1 MRKERKQFLQ
11 DFDEFVEKRI
21 ASGISRAE
29 FHIRLKD
36 WKTVFISSLEEKDTR
51 TDDEIIT
58 EGWKALTKASQN
70 FVKTRQK
77 ITGRQSFKAMGHR
90 AHTYSKDLI
99 KISLVGVPRKLA
111 GKGAQKLRAAG
122 EPSTKWVDNAMNQYK
137 KHLKNNM
144 PKNFKM
150 PTRIEAEHGTKL
162 EGEGRKGQSKII
174 QPQGTS
180 RTPDITKRPGAIG
193 NNAANAVIQAMKK
206 SVERQDSYVSIF
218 IELGMDFFNER
229 FLESNVTKRKSIDK
243 FIAEAKTSLVLIPNR
258 SPGNT
263 GLLDTKDIAYFRQQ
277 LFEATEAYMKSKRN
291 MPDFEQA
298 LATSPKITDEVMDYG
313 IKGITKKM
321 IESAGFRL
329 TRTGAIDR
337 RSKGITKKG
346 GFDMRFK
353 FNQELQKKMALKN
366 EVKKDRAR
374 IRKRV
379 KETKR
384 KRQIKKA
391 TGVAIGGAGGVKR
404 VSTQSQVDRNIQGI
418 ALKDVIN
425 AVLGSVVQGNMGSPA
440 LNYRGTGRHGPFTT
454 TVRAENV
461 LFGPRGGLT
470 IDYTYALF
478 PYQTFE
484 PGFAQGSTLRDPR
497 KLIGS
502 SIKEI
507 VAANM
512 KGMQPLLR
520 RV

>member
-1 MRKERKQFLQ
+1 MRKERKQFLK

-21 ASGISRAE
+21 ASGIARAE

-36 WKTVFISSLEEKDTR
+36 WKSVFINSLEENDTR
-51 TDDEIIT
+51 SNDEIIK
-58 EGWKALTKASQN
+58 EGWKALTGASKS
-70 FVKTRQK
+70 FVKQRK
-77 ITGRQSFKAMGHR
+77 KVTGRQSFKAMGHR
-90 AHTYSKDLI
+90 AHIYSKDLI
-99 KISLVGVPRKLA
+99 KISMVGVPRKLA
-111 GKGAQKLRAAG
+111 GRGAQKLRAAG

-137 KHLKNNM
+137 KHLKNTLG
-144 PKNFKM
+144 KNFKM
-150 PTRIEAEHGTKL
+150 PTRIEAEHGTKT
-162 EGEGRKGQSKII
+162 EAEGRSGQTKLT
-174 QPQGTS
+174 QPQETS
-180 RTPDITKRPGAIG
+180 STPDITRRPGAMG
-193 NNAANAVIQAMKK
+193 NNAANAVIQALKK
-206 SVERQDSYVSIF
+206 SVDRQDSYVSIF

-229 FLESNVTKRKSIDK
+229 FLESNVTKKKSINK
-243 FIAEAKTSLVLIPNR
+243 FIAEAKTSLILIPNR
-258 SPGNT
+258 SPGNE
-263 GLLDTKDIAYFRQQ
+263 GLLDRKDIAYFREQ
-277 LFEATEAYMKSKRN
+277 LLQATKAYMNSKHN
-291 MPDFEQA
+291 MLGFEQA
-298 LATSPKITDEVMDYG
+298 LATSPKVANEIMDYG
-313 IKGITKKM
+313 IKGMTKKM
-321 IESAGFRL
+321 LESAGFRL

-337 RSKGITKKG
+337 RSKGVTKKG
-346 GFDMRFK
+346 GLDMRFK

-374 IRKRV
+374 IRRRV

-384 KRQIKKA
+384 RRQIKKA
-391 TGVAIGGAGGVKR
+391 TGIAIGGAGGRKR
-404 VSTQSQVDRNIQGI
+404 ASTQSQVDRNLQGI
-418 ALKDVIN
+418 ALKDIIN

-512 KGMQPLLR
+512 RGMQPLLR